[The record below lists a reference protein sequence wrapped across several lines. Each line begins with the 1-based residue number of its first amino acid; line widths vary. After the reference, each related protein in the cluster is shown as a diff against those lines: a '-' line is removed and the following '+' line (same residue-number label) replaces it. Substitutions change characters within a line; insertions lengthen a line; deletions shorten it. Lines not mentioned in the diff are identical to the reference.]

1 MSCKDNI
8 DLRPAFINSFQHLY
22 NYGSIRQIPNS
33 NLLQP
38 SSETYGDTI
47 LINSI
52 AFSSNFSPNIDIDN
66 FIGSSSDIIQNKD
79 NFFIINNSNNNIYEN
94 CVITSGVPWFSTNN
108 NFNKCEI
115 STNIQLDDKNI
126 LSFSD
131 DKKNINYNFKSRN
144 NNTAFCSHYMNEQKA
159 YCENSWHDWLIVPN
173 YYLGNTYYKDIGKYN
188 VNDVYKCYQP
198 CDGDFIPFTTSKKEM
213 KCIPKN
219 LYSGGILMNKY
230 KYSAFGLINL
240 IGNIAMNNNLKDNKE
255 TNLILINYYLIFYFK
270 HKKNIDSNI
279 YKTSDIYEDINK
291 IISDDSSFNKYKP
304 YINKIQGEL
313 IDAIKK
319 NILDTG
325 NFDNSL
331 NQNYNSLNV
340 FSYNSTE
347 FHETTNDLISISGLD
362 YNNILIDPILIH
374 IWILANLF
382 RPYDENDI
390 TNNINTDSD
399 ISYTEL
405 YDLLNDGNK
414 FDGDAG
420 KNINMSI
427 RLKNIFFKAINV
439 CYNGKTSFSAN
450 IISKT
455 KKALQNNDLINLIY
469 DKELYIIPQAIR
481 GTISYKNSNQKKFGI
496 FQSKE
501 TLKTFLQNFENL
513 DTFTEI
519 KYYNEI
525 DLNEFIASKS
535 SKNATVKKIIGDISA
550 GSDDNTK
557 YKYLFSVEYLEASN
571 KCKINEVYNAIT
583 GMCDKRAP
591 KMGVNIKK
599 DENIDDIEDE
609 FKFPQLRYLFT
620 LFIQG
625 LFVIIIIY
633 LFYTFYNMFAETLL
647 SIINWIIVYFTDNIN
662 GRKIDS
668 IQKGIDNI
676 DSNDPDNY
684 KYIIDQKIKIANIEA
699 ENEKLKQ
706 DNLQRNIDILKAY
719 AYDNKLEGYEEIM
732 DEEDKELKYKGIKGL
747 KEREKKR
754 KEKKEE
760 EGEGEK

>member
-8 DLRPAFINSFQHLY
+8 DLRPAFINSFYHLY
-22 NYGSIRQIPNS
+22 DYASNRQLPNFNS
-33 NLLQP
+33 LQP
-38 SSETYGDTI
+38 SSETYGDSI
-47 LINSI
+47 LNTPEDFLHN
-52 AFSSNFSPNIDIDN
+52 FSSNIDIDN

-94 CVITSGVPWFSTNN
+94 CVITSGVPWFTTNN

-115 STNIQLDDKNI
+115 SKNIQLDDKNI

-131 DKKNINYNFKSRN
+131 DKKSINYNFKSKN
-144 NNTAFCSHYMNEQKA
+144 KNAAFCSHYSNVQKA
-159 YCENSWHDWLIVPN
+159 YCENSWHDWLIIPN

-230 KYSAFGLINL
+230 KYSALGLINL
-240 IGNIAMNNNLKDNKE
+240 IGNIAMNNNLKDNNK

-270 HKKNIDSNI
+270 HKKNIDTNI
-279 YKTSDIYEDINK
+279 YDKNIIYDDIDN
-291 IISDDSSFNKYKP
+291 IISANDSFNKYKP
-304 YINKIQGEL
+304 YINKIHGEL

-319 NILDTG
+319 NILDTE

-427 RLKNIFFKAINV
+427 RLKNIFFKAVNV

-455 KKALQNNDLINLIY
+455 KKALQNNDLINLIH
-469 DKELYIIPQAIR
+469 DKELYIIPQAII
-481 GTISYKNSNQKKFGI
+481 GTISYKNSNKKKFDI

-550 GSDDNTK
+550 GIDDNTK

-571 KCKINEVYNAIT
+571 KCKINEVYNPIT
-583 GMCDKRAP
+583 GMCDKRPP
-591 KMGVNIKK
+591 KMIVNIKK
-599 DENIDDIEDE
+599 NENIDDIEDE
-609 FKFPQLRYLFT
+609 FKIPQLKYLFT

-633 LFYTFYNMFAETLL
+633 LFYSFYNIFIETVL
-647 SIINWIIVYFTDNIN
+647 SFINWVVISINDIIDDSKIYSLE
-662 GRKIDS
+662 RKI
-668 IQKGIDNI
+668 K
-676 DSNDPDNY
+676 
-684 KYIIDQKIKIANIEA
+684 KYDESKDIIDEKIKIANIISKKEI
-699 ENEKLKQ
+699 LKQ
-706 DNLQRNIDILKAY
+706 ERLQRNINILKAY
-719 AYDNKLEGYEEIM
+719 AIDNHLEGYEEEM
-732 DEEDKELKYKGIKGL
+732 DEEDDKLKFKGMKGL
-747 KEREKKR
+747 TEREKLLKQET
-754 KEKKEE
+754 KEKL
-760 EGEGEK
+760 EKLK